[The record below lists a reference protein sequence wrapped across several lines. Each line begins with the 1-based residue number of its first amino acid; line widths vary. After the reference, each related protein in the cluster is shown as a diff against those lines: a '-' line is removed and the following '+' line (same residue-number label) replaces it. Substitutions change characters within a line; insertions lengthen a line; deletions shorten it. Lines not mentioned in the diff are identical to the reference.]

1 MKAKSVKVSA
11 HKRGTTKVHAY
22 TRTVPLVPHVVK
34 LHVDKKEI
42 VAVMPGSYVNDLM
55 QSPTTPIIER
65 VEVVG
70 PVTRKE
76 HIGFWQQMWRDFSW
90 YFKD

>member
-1 MKAKSVKVSA
+1 MKKEKAV
-11 HKRGTTKVHAY
+11 KVHAY
-22 TRTVPLVPHVVK
+22 KRGKKIAHAHFAAPVVPHVVK

-42 VAVMPGSYVNDLM
+42 LAVMPGSYVNDLM
-55 QSPTTPIIER
+55 KVPPPIVKK

-76 HIGFWQQMWRDFSW
+76 NLGYWEQLWKDFSW

>member
-1 MKAKSVKVSA
+1 MKEKSVKVKTY
-11 HKRGTTKVHAY
+11 KRGKTEVQAY
-22 TRTVPLVPHVVK
+22 TRTMPLVPHVVK

-55 QSPTTPIIER
+55 KSPIPPIIEK

-76 HIGFWQQMWRDFSW
+76 HLGFWQQMWRDFSW